1 MDLTRS
7 TLDNGLQVLLNE
19 THEAPVASFWIYY
32 RVGSRNETPGHTG
45 ISHWVEH
52 MLFKGTEQFPQGAFD
67 KAVARAGG
75 LFNGMTSQDLDYLL
89 RDIPV
94 GPVRTSPASRE

>member
-1 MDLTRS
+1 MDLTRT
-7 TLDNGLQVLLNE
+7 TLHNGLQLLLHE

-32 RVGSRNETPGHTG
+32 RVGSRNEVPGLTG

-52 MLFKGTEQFPQGAFD
+52 MLFKGTERFPQGAFD

-75 LFNGMTSQDLDYLL
+75 LFNGMTSQDWTTYFETFPWYLFEL
-89 RDIPV
+89 ALQV
-94 GPVRTSPASRE
+94 